1 MTDQGSSSDNN
12 APLFWE
18 ERWFH
23 SEAGLSISQ
32 RSYIGSGDLPESVF
46 TGHVNITV
54 NVGNEMGADLDGHF
68 HIPASNISEA
78 FEQFP
83 AAMKA
88 NYKRMREESKAEV
101 MEQIQQAQKIHHA
114 QREKLKE
121 IFVPGTEE
129 RN

>member
-1 MTDQGSSSDNN
+1 MTDQGSSSDND

-32 RSYIGSGDLPESVF
+32 RSYIGPGYIPESVF
-46 TGHVNITV
+46 TGHVNIMV
-54 NVGNEMGADLDGHF
+54 NVGNGLGADIDGHF
-68 HIPASNISEA
+68 HIPASNITEA

-83 AAMKA
+83 AAMKE
-88 NYKRMREESKAEV
+88 NHKRMHDESKAEV
-101 MEQIQQAQKIHHA
+101 LDKIQQVQQVQQA
-114 QREKLKE
+114 QREKLKQ